1 MNHAQKHWTASARDR
16 RNQRKIVLWSVA
28 WIGPF
33 LFVDLAVTNGWIE
46 GDTFAIVATLA
57 VTVLGIGLLL
67 AFRRFLKDADEL
79 RRKIELDALALTV
92 GVGIVAGF
100 SYSLLES
107 AGLID
112 KAELMNLV
120 VVMAAT
126 YVIAVIVGLRRF
138 A

>member
-1 MNHAQKHWTASARDR
+1 MNQANKHWTASEKDR
-16 RNQRKIVLWSVA
+16 RNQRQIVFWSLA
-28 WIGPF
+28 WIVPF
-33 LFVDLAVTNGWIE
+33 LFVDLAVSNDWIE
-46 GDTFAIVATLA
+46 SDAFAIVGTLA
-57 VTVLGIGLLL
+57 VTILGVGLLL

-92 GVGIVAGF
+92 GVGVVAGF

-126 YVIAVIVGLRRF
+126 YVISVNVGLRRF